1 MSKLDNPPK
10 LSTVKS
16 MTAFARV
23 QKNSSLGLYS
33 WEVRSVNQRYL
44 EINPRLPDAYRH
56 LEPAIRELL
65 KKQVARGKI
74 DISLSFE
81 IGSSQ
86 NSMQVN
92 IELLESLNTAINQ
105 VQQTIEQASQVNP
118 LEALKWPGMLQ
129 QNVSCPEQEILDNEL
144 LNSLQT
150 ALELFAE
157 HRIRE
162 GQALAQLIHARC
174 NTIAQQIKLL
184 EPELPTL
191 LDNHTLKL
199 KQRIQSLTDKMDEDR
214 FHQEVA
220 VLAQR
225 MDVSEEIDRLKTHLN
240 EVEHTLS
247 GKGALPN
254 HLNPIGRRLDFL
266 MQELNREAN
275 TLGSKAI
282 DIKLAQTSV
291 ELKVLIEQMREQVQN
306 IE

>member
-1 MSKLDNPPK
+1 MSKPANAPK
-10 LSTVKS
+10 TFSVKS

-23 QKNSSLGLYS
+23 QENNPIGRYS
-33 WEVRSVNQRYL
+33 WEIRAVNQRYL

-65 KKQVARGKI
+65 KKQIARGKV
-74 DISLSFE
+74 DISLSYE
-81 IGSSQ
+81 TNRNQ

-92 IELLESLNTAINQ
+92 TALLASLNTAINQ
-105 VQQTIEQASQVNP
+105 IQQTIPQTSKVNP
-118 LEALKWPGMLQ
+118 LEALKWPGILQ
-129 QNVSCPEQEILDNEL
+129 ESANCTEQEKIDNEL
-144 LNSLQT
+144 LKSLQT
-150 ALELFAE
+150 TLDLFTE

-174 NTIAQQIKLL
+174 DIIAQQIKTL
-184 EPELPTL
+184 EPELPTI
-191 LDNHTLKL
+191 LDSHTLKL
-199 KQRIQSLTDKMDEDR
+199 QQRIQSLTDKMDEDR

-220 VLAQR
+220 ILAQK

-247 GKGALPN
+247 GKSALPN

-282 DIKLAQTSV
+282 DTKIAQTSV

>member
-1 MSKLDNPPK
+1 MSKPANTPK
-10 LSTVKS
+10 TFTVKS

-23 QKNSSLGLYS
+23 QENNSLGRYS

-74 DISLSFE
+74 DISLSYE
-81 IGSSQ
+81 TSSNQ
-86 NSMQVN
+86 ASMEVN
-92 IELLESLNTAINQ
+92 IELLESLNTAINKI
-105 VQQTIEQASQVNP
+105 QQTIQQATKVNP
-118 LEALKWPGMLQ
+118 LEALKWPGILQ
-129 QNVSCPEQEILDNEL
+129 ENSSCTDQEKIDNEL
-144 LNSLQT
+144 LTSFQT
-150 ALELFAE
+150 TLNLFTE

-174 NTIAQQIKLL
+174 DTIAQQVKLL
-184 EPELPTL
+184 EPELPTI
-191 LDNHTLKL
+191 LDNHTQKL
-199 KQRIQSLTDKMDEDR
+199 KHRIKSLTDNMDDDR

-220 VLAQR
+220 VLAQK
-225 MDVSEEIDRLKTHLN
+225 MDVSEEIDRLKTHLK

-247 GKGALPN
+247 GKTALPN

-282 DIKLAQTSV
+282 DTKIAQTSV

>member
-1 MSKLDNPPK
+1 
-10 LSTVKS
+10 
-16 MTAFARV
+16 MTAFARI
-23 QKNSSLGLYS
+23 QENSSFGRYS

-44 EINPRLPDAYRH
+44 EINTRLPDTYRH

-65 KKQVARGKI
+65 KKRIARGKV
-74 DISLSFE
+74 DISLSYE
-81 IGSSQ
+81 NSRNQ

-92 IELLESLNTAINQ
+92 IKLLESLNTAINQ
-105 VQQTIEQASQVNP
+105 VQQTIQQVSKVNP
-118 LEALKWPGMLQ
+118 LEALKWPGILQ
-129 QNVSCPEQEILDNEL
+129 ESASCIDQEKIDNEL
-144 LNSLQT
+144 LKSLQT
-150 ALELFAE
+150 TLNLFTE

-174 NTIAQQIKLL
+174 DTIAQQVKLL
-184 EPELPTL
+184 EPELPTIL
-191 LDNHTLKL
+191 EKHTQKL
-199 KQRIQSLTDKMDEDR
+199 KHRIKSLTDNMDDDR

-220 VLAQR
+220 VLAQK

-240 EVEHTLS
+240 EVAHTLS
-247 GKGALPN
+247 GKSAIPN
-254 HLNPIGRRLDFL
+254 HPNPIGRRLDFL

-282 DIKLAQTSV
+282 DTKIAQTSV